1 METYKLYIE
10 DRSYS
15 KWIIYETSNF
25 QVVDLI
31 IDPAKSKLFSN
42 DIFSID
48 DSGNAKL
55 IHSTIQSGP
64 PMSGVLIIDGNKT
77 YGRQPTKNGNNG
89 KLLYKKT
96 KVKAPLNKDYLTK
109 MLDDYF
115 KDNVYKIN

>member
-55 IHSTIQSGP
+55 IHSTIQS
-64 PMSGVLIIDGNKT
+64 
-77 YGRQPTKNGNNG
+77 
-89 KLLYKKT
+89 
-96 KVKAPLNKDYLTK
+96 
-109 MLDDYF
+109 
-115 KDNVYKIN
+115 

>member
-64 PMSGVLIIDGNKT
+64 PMSGVLILDGNKT
-77 YGRQPTKNGNNG
+77 YGRPPTKNGNNG
-89 KLLYKKT
+89 T
-96 KVKAPLNKDYLTK
+96 
-109 MLDDYF
+109 
-115 KDNVYKIN
+115 